1 VYVLKFSSEALAD
14 IKTIPK
20 HLKSPLKKALLE
32 KVAVEPNDCSH
43 ELHAE
48 LSGYRSFTWRDYR
61 VVYRVFDDLKAVAV
75 VGLGLRS
82 AQSKQNIYRRL
93 ETLART
99 GKLAQGVLFSL
110 RGFTESD
117 AGKRR
122 GKD

>member
-20 HLKSPLKKALLE
+20 HFKGPLKKALLE
-32 KVAVEPNDCSH
+32 KVGVDPMGCSH

-61 VVYRVFDDLKAVAV
+61 VVYRVFDDLKAVVV

-82 AQSKQNIYRRL
+82 AKSKENIYRRL
-93 ETLART
+93 ETLVRT
-99 GKLAQGVLFSL
+99 GKLAQGMLFSL
-110 RGFTESD
+110 RGFTKGEGS
-117 AGKRR
+117 
-122 GKD
+122 